1 MESWQIY
8 AIGFI
13 AQILFSSRLLH
24 QWLLSEKLKRVVT
37 PGLFWKLSLFAS
49 FLLFVY
55 GYLRDDFAIMFGQG
69 LTYFIYIRNLYLQGA
84 WQRLP
89 GWFQW
94 LLYLFPLAVI
104 SFFFIF
110 KNFHIDK
117 LFLNEDIPFWLIA
130 LGTSAQIIFSLRFI
144 YQWFYSEK
152 LKQSVLPLGFWV
164 LSLFG
169 ASLILIYA
177 IIRAD
182 PVLFAGHIFGSII
195 YVRNIVLSLKAY
207 A

>member
-8 AIGFI
+8 AIGFT
-13 AQILFSSRLLH
+13 AQILFSARLLH
-24 QWLLSEKLKRVVT
+24 QWLLSEKLKMVVT
-37 PGLFWKLSLFAS
+37 PTLFWKLSLFAS

-55 GYLRDDFAIMFGQG
+55 GYLRDDFAIMLGQG
-69 LTYFIYIRNLYLQGA
+69 ITYFIYIRNLYLQGT
-84 WQRLP
+84 WQRLQS
-89 GWFQW
+89 WLQW
-94 LLYLFPLAVI
+94 LLYLFPIGVI
-104 SFFFIF
+104 SFFISF

-117 LFLNEDIPFWLIA
+117 LFFNEDIPFWLLA
-130 LGTSAQIIFSLRFI
+130 LGTSAQIIFNLRFI
-144 YQWFYSEK
+144 YQWIYSEK
-152 LKQSVLPLGFWV
+152 IRQSVLPLGFWI

-177 IIRAD
+177 ILRQD
-182 PVLFAGHIFGSII
+182 PVLFIGHILGSFI

>member
-1 MESWQIY
+1 MENWQIY
-8 AIGFI
+8 AIGFT
-13 AQILFSSRLLH
+13 AQILFSARLLH
-24 QWLLSEKLKRVVT
+24 QWLLSEKLRMVVT
-37 PGLFWKLSLFAS
+37 PSLFWKLSLFAS

-69 LTYFIYIRNLYLQGA
+69 ITYFIYIRNLYLQNT

-89 GWFQW
+89 SWLQW
-94 LLYLFPLAVI
+94 LLYLFPIGVI
-104 SFFFIF
+104 SFFINF
-110 KNFHIDK
+110 KSFHIDK
-117 LFLNEDIPFWLIA
+117 LFFNEDIPFWLLA
-130 LGTSAQIIFSLRFI
+130 LGTSAQIVFNLRFI

-152 LKQSVLPLGFWV
+152 IRQSVLPLGFWV

-169 ASLILIYA
+169 ASLILFYA
-177 IIRAD
+177 ILRQD
-182 PVLFAGHIFGSII
+182 PVLFIGHILGSII

>member
-1 MESWQIY
+1 MENWQIY
-8 AIGFI
+8 AIGFT
-13 AQILFSSRLLH
+13 AQILFSARLLH
-24 QWLLSEKLKRVVT
+24 QWLLSEKLKMVVT
-37 PGLFWKLSLFAS
+37 PTLFWKLSLFAS

-55 GYLRDDFAIMFGQG
+55 GYFRDDFAIMFGQG
-69 LTYFIYIRNLYLQGA
+69 ITYFIYIRNLYLQGT

-89 GWFQW
+89 SWLQW
-94 LLYLFPLAVI
+94 LLYLFPIGVI
-104 SFFFIF
+104 SFFITF
-110 KNFHIDK
+110 KSFHIDK
-117 LFLNEDIPFWLIA
+117 LFLNEDIPFWLLA
-130 LGTSAQIIFSLRFI
+130 LGTSAQIIFNLRFI

-152 LKQSVLPLGFWV
+152 IRQSVLPLGFWV

-177 IIRAD
+177 ILRQD
-182 PVLFAGHIFGSII
+182 PVLFIGHILGSFI

>member
-1 MESWQIY
+1 MENWQIY
-8 AIGFI
+8 AIGFT
-13 AQILFSSRLLH
+13 AQILFSARLLH
-24 QWLLSEKLKRVVT
+24 QWLLSEKLKMVVT
-37 PGLFWKLSLFAS
+37 PTLFWKLSLFAS

-69 LTYFIYIRNLYLQGA
+69 ITYFIYIRNLYLQGT

-89 GWFQW
+89 FWLQW
-94 LLYLFPLAVI
+94 LLYLFPIGVI
-104 SFFFIF
+104 SFFITF
-110 KNFHIDK
+110 KSFHIDK
-117 LFLNEDIPFWLIA
+117 LFLNEDIPFWLLA
-130 LGTSAQIIFSLRFI
+130 LGTSAQIIFNLRFI
-144 YQWFYSEK
+144 YQWVYSEK
-152 LKQSVLPLGFWV
+152 IRQSVLPLGFWV

-177 IIRAD
+177 ILRQD
-182 PVLFAGHIFGSII
+182 PVLFIGHILGSFI

>member
-8 AIGFI
+8 AIGFT
-13 AQILFSSRLLH
+13 AQILFSARLMH
-24 QWLLSEKLKRVVT
+24 QWLLSEKLKMVVT
-37 PGLFWKLSLFAS
+37 PKLFWKLSLFAS

-69 LTYFIYIRNLYLQGA
+69 ITYFIYIRNLNMQGT

-89 GWFQW
+89 SWLQW
-94 LLYLFPLAVI
+94 LLYLFPIGVI
-104 SFFFIF
+104 SFFILF
-110 KNFHIDK
+110 KSFHIDK
-117 LFLNEDIPFWLIA
+117 LFLNEDIPFWLLA
-130 LGTSAQIIFSLRFI
+130 LGTSAQIIFNLRFI

-152 LKQSVLPLGFWV
+152 IKQSVLPLGFWV

-177 IIRAD
+177 ILRQD
-182 PVLFAGHIFGSII
+182 PVLFIGHILGSFI